1 MTVSDPPTN
10 QAGTSPEPAAFAHV
24 SRSYYP
30 TFVALFT
37 AVLLISNICATKG
50 VAFFPDAD
58 LTVGPLQILPIITD
72 GGFFL
77 FPLAYILGDV
87 LSEVYGFKAT
97 RRAIYLGF
105 GALILAAVCFWIL
118 LELPAADFYA
128 NQAALESVVGVY
140 PRLLLAGLSGY
151 LVGQLLNSLVMVAIK
166 ERTKERYLWARLI
179 GSTVV
184 GEFADT
190 LIFCAIA
197 AGAIG
202 ISTWEDFLNYLIVG
216 FLWKTL
222 VEVLV
227 MPITYRVI
235 AYTKKHEPTYVL
247 AS

>member
-1 MTVSDPPTN
+1 MTVSEPVET
-10 QAGTSPEPAAFAHV
+10 APETATFAHV
-24 SRSYYP
+24 SRGYYP
-30 TFVALFT
+30 TIVALFT

-50 VAFFPDAD
+50 VAFFAGSE
-58 LTVGPLQILPIITD
+58 LSIGPLQILPIITD

-77 FPLAYILGDV
+77 FPLAYVLGDV

-105 GALILAAVCFWIL
+105 GALILAAGCFWL
-118 LELPAADFYA
+118 LLALPSADFYEH
-128 NQAALESVVGVY
+128 QAALESVVGVY

-166 ERTKERYLWARLI
+166 ERTKEKHLWARLI

-190 LIFCAIA
+190 LIFCSIA

-202 ISTWEDFLNYLIVG
+202 ITTGGDFVNYLIVG
-216 FLWKTL
+216 VVWKIL

-235 AYTKKHEPTYVL
+235 AYIKKREPTYVL
-247 AS
+247 AA